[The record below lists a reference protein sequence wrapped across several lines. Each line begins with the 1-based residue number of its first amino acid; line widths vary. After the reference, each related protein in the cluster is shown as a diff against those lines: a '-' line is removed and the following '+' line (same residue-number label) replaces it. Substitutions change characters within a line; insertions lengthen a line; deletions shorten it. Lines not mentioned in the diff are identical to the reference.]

1 MSYTSKIKDE
11 VSLKDTDYTK
21 TEMIAELSGFI
32 RNNATVKDEII
43 CLTSEN
49 KNIIK
54 RLTNFIQ
61 VLYKIN
67 PEINKVE
74 MACY

>member
-32 RNNATVKDEII
+32 RNNATVKDENI

-54 RLTNFIQ
+54 RITNFIQ

-67 PEINKVE
+67 PEI
-74 MACY
+74 YPILF

>member
-32 RNNATVKDEII
+32 RNNATVKDENI

-49 KNIIK
+49 KNIK
-54 RLTNFIQ
+54 
-61 VLYKIN
+61 
-67 PEINKVE
+67 
-74 MACY
+74 